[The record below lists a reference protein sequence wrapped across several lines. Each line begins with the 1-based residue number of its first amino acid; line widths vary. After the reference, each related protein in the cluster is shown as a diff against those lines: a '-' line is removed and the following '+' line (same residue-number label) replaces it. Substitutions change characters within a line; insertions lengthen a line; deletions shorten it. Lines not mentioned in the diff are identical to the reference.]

1 MQNVPACAD
10 CEVRHT
16 AVEKGGIRLNE
27 TNASLERCLFADNR
41 DNGVYCELGST
52 RMEACTFLRNGFD
65 IYITY
70 DAFLFTDTPAS
81 ALSMGCV
88 GCTSSNFGPVL
99 PLASAPAGEFLT
111 GGDTDFV
118 ALQLVRLAAC
128 QHYSC
133 TEVLAAS
140 RSSPLHLC
148 CPVTQIFSL
157 WPLDSDTC
165 WLLLAWPL
173 LTLKQACMQGSFD
186 APAALL

>member
-1 MQNVPACAD
+1 MQNVPPACAD

-27 TNASLERCLFADNR
+27 TNASLERCMFADNR

-52 RMEACTFLRNGFD
+52 RMEGCTFLRNGFD

-99 PLASAPAGEFLT
+99 PLESAPAGKFLT
-111 GGDTDFV
+111 EKDTDFV
-118 ALQLVRLAAC
+118 ALQLVCLSAC

-133 TEVLAAS
+133 TVVLAAS
-140 RSSPLHLC
+140 PLHLF
-148 CPVTQIFSL
+148 CPVAQICSL

-165 WLLLAWPL
+165 WVPL
-173 LTLKQACMQGSFD
+173 GHC
-186 APAALL
+186 